1 MSVLTIR
8 LPESKH
14 LRIKEIARARG
25 LSTNKFI
32 EELTTIA
39 IAQQDLLTRFTLR
52 ASRGDAMQGL
62 AVLDELDAAFEKRQ
76 LGNQRASE

>member
-1 MSVLTIR
+1 MNMSVLTVR

-14 LRIKEIARARG
+14 ARLKEIARARG

-52 ASRGDAMQGL
+52 ASRGDTAQGL
-62 AVLDELDAAFEKRQ
+62 AVLDELDVALKKR
-76 LGNQRASE
+76 

>member
-1 MSVLTIR
+1 MSVLTVR

-14 LRIKEIARARG
+14 ARIKEIARARG

-39 IAQQDLLTRFTLR
+39 IAQQDMLTHFTLR
-52 ASRGDAMQGL
+52 ASRGDVAQGL
-62 AVLDELDAAFEKRQ
+62 AALDDLDMAFKKR
-76 LGNQRASE
+76 

>member
-1 MSVLTIR
+1 MSVLIVR

-14 LRIKEIARARG
+14 ARIKEIARARG

-39 IAQQDLLTRFTLR
+39 IAQQDLLTRFTPR
-52 ASRGDAMQGL
+52 ASRGDAAQGL
-62 AVLDELDAAFEKRQ
+62 AVLDELDVALKKSR
-76 LGNQRASE
+76 